1 MLAVAETVVIQ
12 DTRRKLM
19 HAAGE
24 IFAERGFHKATVREI
39 TDRAGVNVA
48 AVNYHF
54 RDKAELYRAVLKEC
68 HCRSETMGGPMPL
81 EGDTAEDRLRCYIDA
96 FLHRLLNPNRPK
108 WHGLLMAREMTQ
120 PTDAL
125 DDLIEECIRPCSRDL
140 ESVITELTGGKL
152 SKDREWML
160 AFSVVSQC
168 LFYLHDRPL
177 IERLYPKLAIQP
189 PTIEQLV
196 EHIHAFSLVA
206 IRAAAQ

>member
-1 MLAVAETVVIQ
+1 
-12 DTRRKLM
+12 
-19 HAAGE
+19 
-24 IFAERGFHKATVREI
+24 
-39 TDRAGVNVA
+39 
-48 AVNYHF
+48 
-54 RDKAELYRAVLKEC
+54 
-68 HCRSETMGGPMPL
+68 MGGRMPV
-81 EGDTAEDRLRCYIDA
+81 EGDTAEDRLCSFIDT
-96 FLHRLLNPNRPK
+96 FLHRLLHPNRPK
-108 WHGLLMAREMTQ
+108 WQGLLMAREMTQ

-125 DDLIEECIRPCSRDL
+125 DALVEECIRPCSRDL
-140 ESVITELTGGKL
+140 EHIINEITGGKL

-196 EHIHAFSLVA
+196 EHIHAFSLAA

>member
-12 DTRRKLM
+12 DTRRKLLF
-19 HAAGE
+19 AAGE
-24 IFAERGFHKATVREI
+24 VFAEHGFHKATVREI

-68 HCRSETMGGPMPL
+68 HCHSESMGGPLPV
-81 EGDTAEDRLRCYIDA
+81 EGDTAEERLRSFIDS
-96 FLHRLLNPNRPK
+96 FLHRLLNPDRPQ
-108 WHGLLMAREMTQ
+108 WQGLLMAREMSQ

-125 DDLIEECIRPCSRDL
+125 DALVEECIRPCSRDL
-140 ESVITELTGGKL
+140 EHVVKELTGGRL
-152 SKDREWML
+152 SQDREWML

-168 LFYLHDRPL
+168 LFYLHNRPL

-196 EHIHAFSLVA
+196 EHIHAFSLAA
-206 IRAAAQ
+206 IRAAQ

>member
-1 MLAVAETVVIQ
+1 MLALVEIAKIQ
-12 DTRRKLM
+12 DTRRKLL

-54 RDKAELYRAVLKEC
+54 RDKAELYRVVLKEC
-68 HCRSETMGGPMPL
+68 HCHTETLGEREPVQ
-81 EGDTAEDRLRCYIDA
+81 GDTGEERLRSFIDT
-96 FLHRLLNPNRPK
+96 FLRRILNPDRPK
-108 WHGLLMAREMTQ
+108 WQSLLMAREMTQ

-125 DDLIEECIRPCSRDL
+125 DALIEECIRPCCRDI
-140 ESVITELTGGKL
+140 EQIITDLTGGGL

-160 AFSVVSQC
+160 SFSVVGQC
-168 LFYLHDRPL
+168 LFYVHDRPL

-196 EHIHAFSLVA
+196 EHIHACSLAA

>member
-1 MLAVAETVVIQ
+1 MLAVAETVQ
-12 DTRRKLM
+12 DTRRKLL

-39 TDRAGVNVA
+39 TERAGVNVA

-54 RDKAELYRAVLKEC
+54 RDKAELYRAVLNEC
-68 HCRSETMGGPMPL
+68 HCSAQASGGPISL
-81 EGDTAEDRLRCYIDA
+81 GDGTPEERLRIYIDG
-96 FLHRLLNPNRPK
+96 FLHRLLHPDRPK
-108 WHGLLMAREMTQ
+108 WHGLLMAREMIE

-125 DDLIEECIRPCSRDL
+125 DILVK
-140 ESVITELTGGKL
+140 ESVRPRAQELERIITELTGGKL

-160 AFSVVSQC
+160 SFSVVAQC

-177 IERLYPKLAIQP
+177 IERLYPKLATHP

-196 EHIHAFSLVA
+196 EHIHAFSLAA
-206 IRAAAQ
+206 IRAAQ

>member
-1 MLAVAETVVIQ
+1 MLAVADSVAIQ
-12 DTRRKLM
+12 DTRRKLI

-54 RDKAELYRAVLKEC
+54 RDKAELYRAVLNEC
-68 HCRSETMGGPMPL
+68 HCTAQAIGGPIHL
-81 EGDTAEDRLRCYIDA
+81 GDGAPEERLRVYIDG
-96 FLHRLLNPNRPK
+96 FLHRLLHPDRPK
-108 WHGLLMAREMTQ
+108 WHGLLMAREMTE

-125 DDLIEECIRPCSRDL
+125 DILVREAIRPRAQEL
-140 ESVITELTGGKL
+140 EKIITELTGGSL

-160 AFSVVSQC
+160 GFSVVGQC

-177 IERLYPKLAIQP
+177 IERLYPKLATHP
-189 PTIEQLV
+189 PSIEQLV
-196 EHIHAFSLVA
+196 DHIHAFSLAA
-206 IRAAAQ
+206 IRAAQ

>member
-12 DTRRKLM
+12 DTRRRLLF
-19 HAAGE
+19 AAGE
-24 IFAERGFHKATVREI
+24 VFAERGFHKATVREI
-39 TDRAGVNVA
+39 TERAGVNVA

-54 RDKAELYRAVLKEC
+54 RDKAELYRVVLKEC
-68 HCRSETMGGPMPL
+68 HCHSESLGGPMPVQ
-81 EGDTAEDRLRCYIDA
+81 GDTAEERLRSFIDS
-96 FLHRLLNPNRPK
+96 FLHRLLHPDRPS

-125 DDLIEECIRPCSRDL
+125 DALVEECIRPCSRDL
-140 ESVITELTGGKL
+140 ELIIHELTGGKL

-189 PTIEQLV
+189 PTIEHLV
-196 EHIHAFSLVA
+196 EHIHAFSLAA
-206 IRAAAQ
+206 IRAAAP

>member
-1 MLAVAETVVIQ
+1 MLATEPALIQ
-12 DTRRKLM
+12 DTRRRLLQ
-19 HAAGE
+19 AAGE
-24 IFAERGFHKATVREI
+24 VFAERGFHQATVREI

-48 AVNYHF
+48 AINYHF
-54 RDKAELYRAVLKEC
+54 RDKAELYRAALKEC
-68 HCRSETMGGPMPL
+68 HCVSESMGGPMPV
-81 EGDTAEDRLRCYIDA
+81 EGDTPEQRLRSFIDA

-125 DDLIEECIRPCSRDL
+125 DALVEECIRPCSRDL
-140 ESVITELTGGKL
+140 EQIVGELTAGRL

-177 IERLYPKLAIQP
+177 IERLYPKLAIEP

-196 EHIHAFSLVA
+196 EHIHGFSLAA